1 MQLIFTKE
9 DLFRCI
15 QVLQGVA
22 AGRNT
27 LPILSNVLIRAVDGQ
42 IEIAATDLEVSI
54 QTMVPGTIIDEGA
67 ITVSARKL
75 SEIVRE
81 LPDQEIRLAT
91 TANDRI
97 EITCGEGVYKIIGLP
112 DDEFPELP
120 SITDG
125 FFTIDGEVLCSMI
138 DKTEFSASTEE
149 TRYFLNGL
157 YFDLTP
163 EITQIVATDG
173 RRLAI
178 ASSDT
183 LIPPPQEPIG
193 VIVPLKAVRE
203 ITRTFAESAEV
214 KVCLLENQIIFADDD
229 STLTSRLV
237 EGEYPKYQQI
247 IPSDNEI
254 HLTLNVEKML
264 GGLRRVALLS
274 NPKTYSIRL
283 DIQDGKARISAKTP
297 ELGEAYETVDV
308 ESGDGEIQIAFD
320 ARFLVEAVG
329 HIQAEDFRLELKDS
343 LSAAVL
349 KPVGDDG
356 HLCLIMPMRLES

>member
-1 MQLIFTKE
+1 
-9 DLFRCI
+9 
-15 QVLQGVA
+15 
-22 AGRNT
+22 
-27 LPILSNVLIRAVDGQ
+27 
-42 IEIAATDLEVSI
+42 
-54 QTMVPGTIIDEGA
+54 
-67 ITVSARKL
+67 
-75 SEIVRE
+75 
-81 LPDQEIRLAT
+81 
-91 TANDRI
+91 
-97 EITCGEGVYKIIGLP
+97 
-112 DDEFPELP
+112 
-120 SITDG
+120 
-125 FFTIDGEVLCSMI
+125 MI

-173 RRLAI
+173 RRLAV

-183 LIPPPQEPIG
+183 LMPPPQEPIG

-203 ITRTFAESAEV
+203 ITKTFAESAEV

-254 HLTLNVEKML
+254 HLTLNVDKML
-264 GGLRRVALLS
+264 GGVRRVALLS
-274 NPKTYSIRL
+274 NPQNHSIRL
-283 DIQDGKARISAKTP
+283 DVQDGKVRISAKAP
-297 ELGEAYETVDV
+297 ELGEAHETVDV
-308 ESGDGEIQIAFD
+308 TGGDGEIQIAFD
-320 ARFLVEAVG
+320 ARFLEEAVG
-329 HIQAEDFRLELKDS
+329 HIRAEDFRLELKDS

-349 KPVGDDG
+349 KPVDDEG

>member
-1 MQLIFTKE
+1 MQLVFAKE

-27 LPILSNVLIRAVDGQ
+27 LPILSNVLVRAMDGQ

-54 QTMVPGTIIDEGA
+54 QTVVPGTIVEEGA

-81 LPDQEIRLAT
+81 LPDQEIRFST

-112 DDEFPELP
+112 DDEFPELS
-120 SITDG
+120 SITG
-125 FFTIDGEVLCSMI
+125 AFFTIDGELLCSMI

-163 EITQIVATDG
+163 ELTQIVATDG
-173 RRLAI
+173 RRLAV

-183 LIPPPQEPIG
+183 LMPPPQEPIG
-193 VIVPLKAVRE
+193 VIVPLKAVQE
-203 ITRTFAESAEV
+203 IAKTFAESAEV

-247 IPSDNEI
+247 IP
-254 HLTLNVEKML
+254 
-264 GGLRRVALLS
+264 
-274 NPKTYSIRL
+274 
-283 DIQDGKARISAKTP
+283 
-297 ELGEAYETVDV
+297 
-308 ESGDGEIQIAFD
+308 
-320 ARFLVEAVG
+320 
-329 HIQAEDFRLELKDS
+329 
-343 LSAAVL
+343 
-349 KPVGDDG
+349 
-356 HLCLIMPMRLES
+356 